1 MQEIPETFVPS
12 VKPKNQRC
20 CLSCGKPLPARLRR
34 YCAMSCPQYLL
45 ASLNRRTGLLQT
57 LSIRY
62 GTFYFSR
69 FVIIM
74 DLLPYDSEQIYS
86 YMLPRSA
93 GKRPV
98 DDFCELSNILG
109 TLWWNEKNRT
119 KKRYMASRE
128 VLNRAR
134 RPDIPVNSVMP
145 AALTVPSVRSSNLIT
160 LELRAVDLAPNNL
173 DQRIRNAYRRQ
184 AKKHHPDL
192 GGSPETFIKIQEAY
206 EKLQL
211 WAKHPT
217 FIRKRGFPDKW
228 LYEGACNRW
237 IKPIIPRRNPT

>member
-1 MQEIPETFVPS
+1 MQNAAHTFVPS
-12 VKPKNQRC
+12 VKPKNQRR
-20 CLSCGKPLPARLRR
+20 CLSCGKPLPPRLRR

-62 GTFYFSR
+62 GTFYFSE

-74 DLLPYDSEQIYS
+74 DLLPYDSKQIYS
-86 YMLPRSA
+86 YMLPRSI
-93 GKRPV
+93 GKKPV
-98 DDFCELSNILG
+98 EDFCELSNILG

-134 RPDIPVNSVMP
+134 KRVAPVDSVMP
-145 AALTVPSVRSSNLIT
+145 ASLTVPSVRSSNLIT
-160 LELRAVDLAPNNL
+160 LEMQTDDLAPANL
-173 DQRIRNAYRRQ
+173 EQCIRNAYRRQ

-206 EKLQL
+206 EKLRL
-211 WAKHPT
+211 WAKHPR

-228 LYEGACNRW
+228 LYEGAYNRW
-237 IKPIIPRRNPT
+237 IKPIIPRRKT